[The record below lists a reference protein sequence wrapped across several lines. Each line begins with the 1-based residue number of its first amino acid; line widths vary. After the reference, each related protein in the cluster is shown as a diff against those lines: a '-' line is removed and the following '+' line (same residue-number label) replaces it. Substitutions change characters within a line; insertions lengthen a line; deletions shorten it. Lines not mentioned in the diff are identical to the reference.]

1 MCFFTPGKTDA
12 LSFGDFNRKTITID
26 KAVKQERGSA
36 YNSTALQQI
45 SGSQFKTSRTVTAC
59 SGGEDCGCK
68 ETNIDLKKTAEKN
81 SPLFSLT
88 GVSGVKPVQASG
100 PLVLFD

>member
-1 MCFFTPGKTDA
+1 MNQKKTGAVCFFTPGKTDA

-26 KAVKQERGSA
+26 KAVKQGRGSA

-59 SGGEDCGCK
+59 PGGEDCGCK
-68 ETNIDLKKTAEKN
+68 ETNIDLKKNSGEK
-81 SPLFSLT
+81 FSAVFFNR
-88 GVSGVKPVQASG
+88 GIWR
-100 PLVLFD
+100 